1 MSFCNT
7 SAAAKNSIGSYIVI
21 STYCK
26 IGLWQLT
33 LTLMLI

>member
-1 MSFCNT
+1 MGFYNT
-7 SAAAKNSIGSYIVI
+7 SAAVKNSIGPYIVI